1 MKSLGYHRSMWLPAW
16 SSKSVSRSGG
26 RISRSV
32 SVAVCLVAF
41 LTSGL
46 VALPRA
52 TASTGDLAVLAYPLL
67 SPDPAVDRACS
78 ETVLSFTRLDGAAF
92 REGQFIEV
100 QYQFT
105 YNDSYAVG
113 KGQWSDPW
121 RPDSGLHSIKQAS
134 GFPSGP
140 TTVAVPFSLCT
151 FQFNS
156 YFVKGVVS
164 RVRIKAQLSGG
175 GLNSSPVE
183 SDVEV
188 IPWSPGTALVSGLIS
203 ECKRETLYGGF
214 DGNLLISQKS
224 RPRRVGDRA
233 RIAGTL
239 FRSGIVA
246 PNDTV
251 RFYKSDFDLGQA
263 DLALNQLGPLV
274 ATATTDANGQFEVA
288 LPIGK
293 PDDYK
298 LVTFMAVAPARAEA
312 IGPIPG
318 PFPEEAFPLVFNW
331 AKQGRYETGL
341 KDWIPQ
347 QTPACL
353 AAYAAYSADGALGP
367 DGAPTITRP
376 LALYL
381 AGKALA
387 GAKGKKAY
395 PSASDWELT
404 TGGSCRISWW
414 ERNGRRV
421 SGYTVTCDR
430 RS

>member
-1 MKSLGYHRSMWLPAW
+1 MPIVRAESGAA
-16 SSKSVSRSGG
+16 VSAR
-26 RISRSV
+26 RIRR
-32 SVAVCLVAF
+32 
-41 LTSGL
+41 GL
-46 VALPRA
+46 VSAVFTLAALAGLITVPSQ
-52 TASTGDLAVLAYPLL
+52 ASASPGDLAVLAYPLL
-67 SPDPAVDRACS
+67 APDPGVDRACS
-78 ETVLSFTRLDGAAF
+78 ETVLSFTRQDGAAF
-92 REGQFIEV
+92 REGQTIRV

-105 YNDSYAVG
+105 YNDSYAVSNG
-113 KGQWSDPW
+113 RWSDPW
-121 RPDSGLHSIKQAS
+121 KPDSGIHFIKQAS
-134 GFPSGP
+134 GFPGGP

-156 YFVKGVVS
+156 SFVKGVVS
-164 RVRIKAQLSGG
+164 RVRIKASLSGG
-175 GLNSSPVE
+175 GLNSGSVE

-188 IPWSPGTALVSGLIS
+188 IPWSAGTALVSRLIS

-224 RPRRVGDRA
+224 RPKRVGDRA
-233 RIAGTL
+233 RLAGTL

-251 RFYKSDFDLGQA
+251 RFYKSDFDLGSA
-263 DLALNQLGPLV
+263 DLALNDLGAPV
-274 ATATTDANGQFEVA
+274 ATATTDANGQFEVS

-293 PDDYK
+293 PDDYR
-298 LVTFMAVAPARAEA
+298 LVTFMAVAPARAEP

-331 AKQGRYETGL
+331 AKQGRYETSL

-347 QTPACL
+347 QSPACL
-353 AAYAAYSADGALGP
+353 AAYAAYSAEGAVGP
-367 DGAPTITRP
+367 DGSPTNTRP

-395 PSASDWELT
+395 TSADNWELT

>member
-1 MKSLGYHRSMWLPAW
+1 MLGVGGLIAPPPA
-16 SSKSVSRSGG
+16 S
-26 RISRSV
+26 
-32 SVAVCLVAF
+32 
-41 LTSGL
+41 
-46 VALPRA
+46 
-52 TASTGDLAVLAYPLL
+52 ASTGDLAVLAYPLL
-67 SPDPAVDRACS
+67 APDPNVSQACS
-78 ETVLSFTRLDGAAF
+78 ETVLSFTRQDGAAF
-92 REGQFIEV
+92 REGQYIQV
-100 QYQFT
+100 KYQFT
-105 YNDSYAVG
+105 YNDSYAVSNG
-113 KGQWSDPW
+113 RWSDPW
-121 RPDSGLHSIKQAS
+121 KPDSGLHFIKQAS
-134 GFPSGP
+134 GFPAGP

-156 YFVKGVVS
+156 YFVKGVVN
-164 RVRIKAQLSGG
+164 RVRIKASLAGG
-175 GLNSSPVE
+175 GLTSGAVE

-188 IPWSPGTALVSGLIS
+188 IPWSPGTELVSRLIS

-224 RPRRVGDRA
+224 RPRKVGDRA
-233 RIAGTL
+233 QLAGTL
-239 FRSGIVA
+239 FRSGLVA
-246 PNDTV
+246 PNDTI
-251 RFYKSDFDLGQA
+251 RFYKSDFDLGSA
-263 DLALNQLGPLV
+263 DLALNELGAPV
-274 ATATTDANGQFEVA
+274 ATATTDANGQFEVS

-293 PDDYK
+293 PDNYK
-298 LVTFMAVAPARAEA
+298 LVTFMAIAPARAEP

-331 AKQGRYETGL
+331 AKQGRYETSL

-347 QTPACL
+347 QSAACL
-353 AAYAAYSADGALGP
+353 AAYAAYSAEGAVGP
-367 DGAPTITRP
+367 DGSSTSTRP
-376 LALYL
+376 LVLYL

-395 PSASDWELT
+395 PSANDWDRT